1 MSWIQTYTG
10 KKFYPLEPRAED
22 VCIEDIAHHLALTN
36 RFSGATALPY
46 SVAQHSVLVSLHV
59 PPRLAL
65 HGLLHDAA
73 EAYLADIPGPIKGD
87 LPRFAAIERRLLQ
100 VIGAALDVPD
110 LALHWNEVA
119 LADAR
124 ACMTEARDLMGPK
137 PAPWGLHAEPWP
149 ERIFAW
155 RWPSAELQFRTAYAE
170 FLFRRVSGKEAR
182 QMLTQH
188 QAAEI
193 AMNYV
198 LLIEAG
204 RDVSPF
210 FSARG
215 IVGAA
220 KRQVLVEATRIW
232 GERQR
237 EEDEAAHHKEM
248 VEALRGYDVRL
259 LARLV
264 AQDVD
269 TGLWKVNLLS
279 PSSGAVLAKTLGYVE
294 RSAAEASMNA
304 AIGAVLRAA

>member
-198 LLIEAG
+198 LACEGGA
-204 RDVSPF
+204 DVSRF
-210 FSARG
+210 FTVRG
-215 IVGAA
+215 LTEAA
-220 KRQVLVEATRIW
+220 ERQVLTEAQRI
-232 GERQR
+232 RD
-237 EEDEAAHHKEM
+237 EDRVEAAHHKEM